1 MRLEKTPLIAFAVLL
16 AACSASTTGKAANID
31 SKLQGVPE
39 VETPVAPEQES
50 SSSSGSALRASYR
63 DCVSANNGS
72 TWDMQECIEAEFAY
86 QDARLNS
93 TYKTLLLSLPYERR
107 ERLKVEERAWIVDKE
122 ASCKWNAE
130 TEGQA
135 QRIEA
140 NVCTLEKTAA
150 RAEHLELLL
159 QKATSK

>member
-1 MRLEKTPLIAFAVLL
+1 MQLEKIPLIVFAVLL
-16 AACSASTTGKAANID
+16 AGCSDSTAGKAASID
-31 SKLQGVPE
+31 SKPQGVPE
-39 VETPVAPEQES
+39 TATPATTEKES
-50 SSSSGSALRASYR
+50 ISSGGSALRASYS
-63 DCVSANNGS
+63 DCASANNGS

-93 TYKTLLLSLPYERR
+93 TYKTLLSNLPDERR
-107 ERLKVEERAWIVDKE
+107 EKLKADERAWIDDKE

-140 NVCTLEKTAA
+140 NVCSLEKTAA
-150 RAEHLELLL
+150 RAEYLELLL
-159 QKATSK
+159 QKSTN